1 MTVAEAIAATGI
13 IPSADYTG
21 EELNDDFVLAIQ
33 TDASQVKENAWI
45 VCQDHVKSHGA
56 ALNAKTSDSTYL
68 RNGTATTKTGNQR
81 SFSVEADR
89 VVGDPFQDFVMSH
102 KIVYGTGQD
111 VVVPYVWFSIRTGKG
126 ETGQVA
132 IIVNNDADGSAG
144 DPAGVKLDM
153 KAVCKPTEYT
163 YAAE

>member
-1 MTVAEAIAATGI
+1 
-13 IPSADYTG
+13 
-21 EELNDDFVLAIQ
+21 
-33 TDASQVKENAWI
+33 
-45 VCQDHVKSHGA
+45 
-56 ALNAKTSDSTYL
+56 
-68 RNGTATTKTGNQR
+68 
-81 SFSVEADR
+81 VEADR